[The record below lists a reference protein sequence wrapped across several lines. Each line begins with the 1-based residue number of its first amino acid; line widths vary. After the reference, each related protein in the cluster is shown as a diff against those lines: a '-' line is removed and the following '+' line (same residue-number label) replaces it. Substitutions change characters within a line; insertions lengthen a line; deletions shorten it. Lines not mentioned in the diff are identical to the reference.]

1 MSSTVIIIV
10 VTVVAYIILMVAIG
24 AYMSKRNLSTKDFYL
39 GGRQLGP
46 FVTAMSAEASDM
58 SSYLLM
64 GVPGVALAGLVG
76 MNGSFAEAIWT
87 VAGLAIG
94 TYINWL
100 LVAKRL
106 RIYSEEVEAHTV
118 PGFFAKRYGRTD
130 TGMIMIVA
138 ALIIIIF
145 FVPYTASG
153 FASVGK
159 LFNSLFGWNY
169 HISMIVGAVIIATY
183 TVLGGFLATS
193 TTDFIQSIIMTFAL
207 VIVVFFM
214 LYTVGGLNSAISQA
228 EAAVNGYF
236 NLNGADGS
244 YGFLPIVSMMS
255 WGLGY
260 FGMPHILLR
269 FMAIKD
275 DRKLKLSRRIASVW
289 VVIAMGVAVFIGVI
303 GYAFTST
310 MDLMDIEGFDPERI
324 VIYVASAISDI
335 GPLTAVIGGLIIA
348 GILAATMSTSDSQ
361 MLAAASSVSENIVRN
376 FIARDMSNKMS
387 MLIARITVLV
397 IAAIGVIFAWDPN
410 SSVFRIVSFAWAGFG
425 AAFGPL
431 MLFSLFWKRTNK
443 WGAFAGIFSGGA
455 MVFIW
460 KFEIST
466 IGGVWNI
473 YELMPAFIVSC
484 IFIVVVSLVT
494 GKPKPEIEEEFDH
507 VNSIMKAKA
516 K

>member
-1 MSSTVIIIV
+1 
-10 VTVVAYIILMVAIG
+10 
-24 AYMSKRNLSTKDFYL
+24 
-39 GGRQLGP
+39 
-46 FVTAMSAEASDM
+46 
-58 SSYLLM
+58 
-64 GVPGVALAGLVG
+64 
-76 MNGSFAEAIWT
+76 
-87 VAGLAIG
+87 
-94 TYINWL
+94 
-100 LVAKRL
+100 
-106 RIYSEEVEAHTV
+106 
-118 PGFFAKRYGRTD
+118 
-130 TGMIMIVA
+130 
-138 ALIIIIF
+138 
-145 FVPYTASG
+145 
-153 FASVGK
+153 
-159 LFNSLFGWNY
+159 
-169 HISMIVGAVIIATY
+169 MIVGAVIIATY
-183 TVLGGFLATS
+183 TILRGFLAAS

-397 IAAIGVIFAWDPN
+397 IAAIGVIFAWNPN
-410 SSVFRIVSFAWAGFG
+410 
-425 AAFGPL
+425 
-431 MLFSLFWKRTNK
+431 K
-443 WGAFAGIFSGGA
+443 
-455 MVFIW
+455 
-460 KFEIST
+460 
-466 IGGVWNI
+466 IGR
-473 YELMPAFIVSC
+473 A
-484 IFIVVVSLVT
+484 
-494 GKPKPEIEEEFDH
+494 H
-507 VNSIMKAKA
+507 V
-516 K
+516 

>member
-1 MSSTVIIIV
+1 M
-10 VTVVAYIILMVAIG
+10 
-24 AYMSKRNLSTKDFYL
+24 
-39 GGRQLGP
+39 
-46 FVTAMSAEASDM
+46 
-58 SSYLLM
+58 
-64 GVPGVALAGLVG
+64 
-76 MNGSFAEAIWT
+76 
-87 VAGLAIG
+87 
-94 TYINWL
+94 
-100 LVAKRL
+100 L

-130 TGMIMIVA
+130 TGMIMIIT

-183 TVLGGFLATS
+183 TVLGGFLAAS

-236 NLNGADGS
+236 NLNGADGN

-310 MDLMDIEGFDPERI
+310 MNLMDIEGFDPERI
-324 VIYVASAISDI
+324 VIS
-335 GPLTAVIGGLIIA
+335 L
-348 GILAATMSTSDSQ
+348 
-361 MLAAASSVSENIVRN
+361 
-376 FIARDMSNKMS
+376 
-387 MLIARITVLV
+387 
-397 IAAIGVIFAWDPN
+397 
-410 SSVFRIVSFAWAGFG
+410 GF
-425 AAFGPL
+425 
-431 MLFSLFWKRTNK
+431 
-443 WGAFAGIFSGGA
+443 
-455 MVFIW
+455 
-460 KFEIST
+460 
-466 IGGVWNI
+466 
-473 YELMPAFIVSC
+473 
-484 IFIVVVSLVT
+484 
-494 GKPKPEIEEEFDH
+494 
-507 VNSIMKAKA
+507 
-516 K
+516 